1 MAELDRNPLR
11 YAGVLAALVL
21 SFGLAA
27 CDDEGS
33 GDETGEQ
40 PAESTDTTG

>member
-11 YAGVLAALVL
+11 YAGLLAALVL

-27 CDDEGS
+27 CDEEGS
-33 GDETGEQ
+33 GDESGET
-40 PAESTDTTG
+40 PAENTDTTG